1 MGKAHLVCPYF
12 KFIFIFKRI
21 TLKFLILFYQNNS
34 YKAFNLLVYLHIPYC
49 DSKCH
54 YCSFNTYVDKFDTR
68 EDYMK
73 ALYTQLSFELERFEA
88 TAQSIKTLFIGG
100 GTPSTVS
107 PELYKPIFKLL
118 SPYLQKDAEIT
129 TEANPNSATKT
140 WLKGMHE
147 LGVNRVSFGVQS
159 FDEDKLKALNRA
171 HNPQQAKD
179 AISYAH
185 TIGIEHLSLD
195 LIYNYQGDTEALI
208 LNDIETAFSLPIDH
222 ISAYELTIE
231 DGTTF
236 SSTPQ
241 VRQDDENLAFF
252 VTEQIEKRGFKA
264 YEISNFGTYQSKHNK
279 GYWQIE
285 NYIGAGA
292 GAVGFLKDTRF
303 YPLENIDAY
312 VKNPLFVSQELLS
325 KDELLTERL
334 FLGMRSQIGIKKS
347 LLSPQMQER
356 AKLLCNEK
364 KLRSNT
370 SHFYNDNFF
379 LADELSLY
387 ILG

>member
-1 MGKAHLVCPYF
+1 M
-12 KFIFIFKRI
+12 
-21 TLKFLILFYQNNS
+21 
-34 YKAFNLLVYLHIPYC
+34 FNLLIYLHIPYC

-73 ALYTQLSFELERFEA
+73 ALYTQLLFELERFEA
-88 TAQSIKTLFIGG
+88 TEQSIKTLFIGG

-118 SPYLQKDAEIT
+118 RPYLQKDAEIT
-129 TEANPNSATKT
+129 TEANPNSATKE

-159 FDEDKLKALNRA
+159 FDENKLKALNRA

-179 AISYAH
+179 AISYAYD
-185 TIGIEHLSLD
+185 IGIKHLSLD
-195 LIYNYQGDTEALI
+195 LIYNYQGDTEAL
-208 LNDIETAFSLPIDH
+208 LLSDIETAFSLPIDH

-231 DGTTF
+231 DGTKF
-236 SSTPQ
+236 SSTPE
-241 VRQDDENLAFF
+241 VHQDNENLAFF
-252 VTEQIEKRGFKA
+252 VTENIEKRGFKA

-279 GYWQIE
+279 GYWAIE

-292 GAVGFLKDTRF
+292 GAVGFLRDTRF

-312 VKNPLFVSQELLS
+312 IKNPLFVSKELLT

-334 FLGMRSQIGIKKS
+334 FLGMRSKIGIKKS
-347 LLSPQMQER
+347 LLTPQMQER
-356 AKLLCNEK
+356 AEFLCDEK

-370 SHFYNDNFF
+370 SHYYNDNFF
-379 LADELSLY
+379 LCDELSLY

>member
-1 MGKAHLVCPYF
+1 
-12 KFIFIFKRI
+12 
-21 TLKFLILFYQNNS
+21 
-34 YKAFNLLVYLHIPYC
+34 LVYIHIPYC

-73 ALYTQLSFELERFEA
+73 ALHTQLGFELERFEA
-88 TAQSIKTLFIGG
+88 TKQSIKTLFIGG

-107 PELYKPIFKLL
+107 PELYKPIFTLL
-118 SPYLQKDAEIT
+118 KPYLQKGVEIT
-129 TEANPNSATKT
+129 TEANPNSATKE
-140 WLKGMHE
+140 WLKGMYE

-179 AISYAH
+179 AIMYAH
-185 TIGIEHLSLD
+185 DIGIKHLSLD
-195 LIYNYQGDTEALI
+195 LIYNYQGDTKALL

-231 DGTTF
+231 DGTKF
-236 SSTPQ
+236 SHTPE

-252 VTEQIEKRGFKA
+252 VAEQIEKRGFKA

-312 VKNPLFVSQELLS
+312 VKNPLFVSQELLT

-334 FLGMRSQIGIKKS
+334 FLGMRSNIGIKKS

-356 AKLLCNEK
+356 AEFLCDEK

-370 SHFYNDNFF
+370 SHYYNDNFF
-379 LADELSLY
+379 LCDELSLY

>member
-1 MGKAHLVCPYF
+1 
-12 KFIFIFKRI
+12 
-21 TLKFLILFYQNNS
+21 
-34 YKAFNLLVYLHIPYC
+34 LVYIHIPYC

-68 EDYMK
+68 EDYMQ

-88 TAQSIKTLFIGG
+88 TEQSIKTLFIGG
-100 GTPSTVS
+100 GTPSTVT

-118 SPYLQKDAEIT
+118 RPYLQKDAEIT
-129 TEANPNSATKT
+129 TEANPNSGTKE

-185 TIGIEHLSLD
+185 DIGIQHLSLD
-195 LIYNYQGDTEALI
+195 LIYNYQGDTQALL

-231 DGTTF
+231 DGTKF
-236 SSTPQ
+236 SSTPE

-279 GYWQIE
+279 GYWEIK

-312 VKNPLFVSQELLS
+312 VKNPLFVSKEVLT

-334 FLGMRSQIGIKKS
+334 FLGMRSKIGIKKS
-347 LLSPQMQER
+347 LLTTPMQER
-356 AKLLCNEK
+356 AELLCDEK

-370 SHFYNDNFF
+370 SHYYNDNFF